1 MIDSW
6 SCRVDSVCIGC
17 AQGLQLLGPGV
28 LEWLVLYITAS
39 PRSESHLACA
49 DVNPARVLL
58 YSANSRNHGV
68 VLTCGRSEPTSR
80 CRWRC
85 MVSIHAYGLLS
96 LGYLFFF
103 ARRLCRWSSVHRCV
117 WQECTGGVSYAWDAG
132 CIGHREG
139 HRSAGVAGTV
149 LALTVP
155 VKSDAGS
162 SREGIDQGPRVFSSG
177 GGLKGGLFT
186 TTACFTS

>member
-1 MIDSW
+1 LIDSW

-103 ARRLCRWSSVHRCV
+103 ARRLCRGSSVHRCV
-117 WQECTGGVSYAWDAG
+117 WQECTGGVSYARG
-132 CIGHREG
+132 IGRDTAQLESPVLYWRSPSQLSRMRVHRVKA
-139 HRSAGVAGTV
+139 STK
-149 LALTVP
+149 VP
-155 VKSDAGS
+155 GS
-162 SREGIDQGPRVFSSG
+162 SRPGEDLRVGFSPPLRVSPVR
-177 GGLKGGLFT
+177 
-186 TTACFTS
+186 

>member
-1 MIDSW
+1 MA
-6 SCRVDSVCIGC
+6 SCTPCSSCSRVGSVYVVCV
-17 AQGLQLLGPGV
+17 QGLQLLGPGV
-28 LEWLVLYITAS
+28 LEWLLLDTAS
-39 PRSESHLACA
+39 PRIESHLACA

-85 MVSIHAYGLLS
+85 IVTVHAYGLLS

-103 ARRLCRWSSVHRCV
+103 ARRRLMAYGSPLRVA
-117 WQECTGGVSYAWDAG
+117 GVYG
-132 CIGHREG
+132 RGMIR
-139 HRSAGVAGTV
+139 RSAGVAGTM

-155 VKSDAGS
+155 VKLDAGP
-162 SREGIDQGPRVFSSG
+162 SRGGISQGPRVFSSG
-177 GGLKGGLFT
+177 GGL
-186 TTACFTS
+186 